1 MKKMKFRGLLSLL
14 LLTAMLIT
22 AVACT
27 PTPQTDGSV
36 TSDNV
41 SSSETDA
48 PTEAPATTEPPVE
61 TEDPNRKLTLF
72 EEEKWAYRLVMRSRR
87 SQDET
92 AFVFN
97 LSQAM
102 STITGKTPHAANDT
116 AIKGDDVFEIII
128 GYTAHPV
135 MQSLYYGLGYGQ
147 ARATVVGNK
156 ILLASYTKKG
166 YDLLLEHLKSVFS
179 AAYKDGTLTL
189 EVSKICADIVADEK
203 TYNVFAVDGLEFSSI
218 EDCELDQTLI
228 IHNNASEK
236 IFKEYIKKYSNYTCV
251 SEVYESGNCFA
262 TFDVGKDLINVS
274 YSKGDNCLRII
285 HNKDTEPSALFSEQ
299 GEVKKVCEPMVI
311 MHGLGWSASGYTTHQ
326 NGLCLIFRL
335 SDGRFIVV
343 DGGFNRE
350 KDADDLYKLL
360 KNNTP
365 SGMDTIIAAWFITH
379 AHADHHATFA
389 SVFPKYRSKVTVEN
403 VIFNPA
409 LGGVFSPNT
418 NEGTGWREIMSILPA
433 YRAGYIRPHVG
444 DRYYIGDAVVDMLY
458 TVDYHF
464 PDTFTYFNTSS
475 IIFSV
480 KLAGQRIMVTGDGA
494 NSSFNKIVDMY
505 GEDLKCDI
513 VQVAHHG
520 SGTGV
525 PANVSSGVIQ
535 GYKYMSPS
543 LVLWPVGKS
552 GYNSVQNAVYNV
564 TLKTMPSVKKII
576 VAEDK
581 DHVVMLP
588 FKAS

>member
-1 MKKMKFRGLLSLL
+1 MKKINSRQLLSLII
-14 LLTAMLIT
+14 LIATLFT
-22 AVACT
+22 AVACAPATQT
-27 PTPQTDGSV
+27 PAI

-41 SSSETDA
+41 SSPETDA
-48 PTEAPATTEPPVE
+48 PTEAPVTTEPPVE

-72 EEEKWAYRLVMRSRR
+72 EEEKWAYRLVTRTQR
-87 SQDET
+87 SQNEID
-92 AFVFN
+92 FSFD
-97 LSQAM
+97 LSKAM
-102 STITGKTPHAANDT
+102 STITGKAPHTANDT

-128 GYTAHPV
+128 GYTAHPI

-166 YDLLLEHLKSVFS
+166 YDLLLEHLKSVFG

-189 EVSKICADIVADEK
+189 EASKISVDIVADES

-218 EDCELDQTLI
+218 EDCGLDQTLI

-285 HNKDTEPSALFSEQ
+285 HNKATEPAPIMKEP
-299 GEVKKVCEPMVI
+299 GEVKKVCEPMII

-360 KNNTP
+360 TSNTP
-365 SGMDTIIAAWFITH
+365 SGMDTVIAAWFITH
-379 AHADHHATFA
+379 AHGDHHATFA
-389 SVFPKYRSKVTVEN
+389 SEFTKYRSKVKIEN
-403 VIFNPA
+403 VIFNPPSVT
-409 LGGVFSPNT
+409 LNQNPD
-418 NEGTGWREIMSILPA
+418 NEGSGWTTIMSILPA
-433 YRAGYIRPHVG
+433 YRTRHVRPHVG
-444 DRYYIGDAVVDMLY
+444 DRYYIGDAVIDMLY
-458 TVDYHF
+458 TVDYQY
-464 PDTFTYFNTSS
+464 PKAFTYYNTSS
-475 IIFSV
+475 LIFSV
-480 KLAGQRIMVTGDGA
+480 KLGGQRIMVTGDGA

-520 SGTGV
+520 YGTGTS
-525 PANVSSGVIQ
+525 ASASTGVMQ

-543 LVLWPVGKS
+543 LVLWPIGKS

-564 TLKTMPSVKKII
+564 TLKNLPSVKKII

>member
-1 MKKMKFRGLLSLL
+1 MKKINSRQLLSLIL
-14 LLTAMLIT
+14 LIATLFT
-22 AVACT
+22 AVACAPATQT
-27 PTPQTDGSV
+27 PAI

-41 SSSETDA
+41 SSPETDA
-48 PTEAPATTEPPVE
+48 PTEAPVTTEPPVE

-72 EEEKWAYRLVMRSRR
+72 EEEKWAYRLVTRTQR
-87 SQDET
+87 SQNEID
-92 AFVFN
+92 FSFD
-97 LSQAM
+97 LSKAM
-102 STITGKTPHAANDT
+102 STITGKAPHTANDT
-116 AIKGDDVFEIII
+116 AIKGEDVFEIII
-128 GYTAHPV
+128 GYTAHPI

-166 YDLLLEHLKSVFS
+166 YDLLLEHLKSIFS

-189 EVSKICADIVADEK
+189 EASKISADIVANES

-218 EDCELDQTLI
+218 EDCGLDQTLI
-228 IHNNASEK
+228 IHNKASEK

-285 HNKDTEPSALFSEQ
+285 HNKATEPAPILKEP
-299 GEVKKVCEPMVI
+299 GEVKKVCEPMII

-360 KNNTP
+360 TSNTP
-365 SGMDTIIAAWFITH
+365 SGMDTVIAAWFITH
-379 AHADHHATFA
+379 AHGDHHATFA
-389 SVFPKYRSKVTVEN
+389 SEFTKYRSKVKIEN
-403 VIFNPA
+403 VIFNPPSVT
-409 LGGVFSPNT
+409 LNQNPD
-418 NEGTGWREIMSILPA
+418 NEGSGWTTIMSILPA
-433 YRAGYIRPHVG
+433 YRTRHVRPHVG
-444 DRYYIGDAVVDMLY
+444 DRYYIGDAVIDMLY
-458 TVDYHF
+458 TVDYQY
-464 PDTFTYFNTSS
+464 PKAFTYYNTSS
-475 IIFSV
+475 LIFSV

-520 SGTGV
+520 YGTGTS
-525 PANVSSGVIQ
+525 ASASTGVMQ

-543 LVLWPVGKS
+543 LVLWPIGKS

-564 TLKTMPSVKKII
+564 TLKNLPSVKKII